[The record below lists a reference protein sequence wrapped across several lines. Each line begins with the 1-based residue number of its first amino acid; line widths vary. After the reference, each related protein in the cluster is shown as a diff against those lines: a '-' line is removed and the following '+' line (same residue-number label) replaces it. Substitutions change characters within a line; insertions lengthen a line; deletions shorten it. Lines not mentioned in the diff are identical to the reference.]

1 MSSAGKISIDL
12 SELETGF
19 FIDTVL
25 LPAGDVVATLFISI
39 NLLLI
44 KTSGSNQKPCPLPLV
59 EPISCHAS
67 HPQSSCSQRTRH
79 MVPTDLC
86 QLSAASGSPETRDPK
101 KLPAQTDPQMSTPPK
116 FDNSELSP

>member
-19 FIDTVL
+19 FTEGHEEPPHFCPVY
-25 LPAGDVVATLFISI
+25 FI
-39 NLLLI
+39 LI